1 MPFKDSRGE
10 EFAMKGEAPH
20 STGGAGCCGLLLLRL
35 LRAAAAGCCCCRLR
49 QTDRR
54 MAVPG
59 SAQLSE
65 AALESWQPEP
75 VDADPTT
82 AGTSARC
89 LK

>member
-1 MPFKDSRGE
+1 MPFEDSRGE
-10 EFAMKGEAPH
+10 ELAIKGEAPP
-20 STGGAGCCGLLLLRL
+20 STGSA
-35 LRAAAAGCCCCRLR
+35 CCRLR
-49 QTDRR
+49 QTDGQ
-54 MAVPG
+54 MAVRG

-89 LK
+89 FK

>member
-1 MPFKDSRGE
+1 MPFEDSRGE
-10 EFAMKGEAPH
+10 ELAIEGEAPP
-20 STGGAGCCGLLLLRL
+20 STGGACCWLL
-35 LRAAAAGCCCCRLR
+35 AA
-49 QTDRR
+49 TDRQ

-89 LK
+89 FK